1 MPEEGARV
9 AGIEREPAEVRIPQA
24 ALDAFAAALS
34 VRTVA
39 MRTWPDGIE
48 WMYPV
53 GTWEQPHLEVAL
65 MPGGEEVW
73 LRMSTDRSSVAVWT
87 IEQWWAFCG
96 ELPDATPPPA

>member
-1 MPEEGARV
+1 M
-9 AGIEREPAEVRIPQA
+9 AGIEREPAEVRIPQD

-34 VRTVA
+34 VRTVS

-65 MPGGEEVW
+65 SPAAK
-73 LRMSTDRSSVAVWT
+73 R
-87 IEQWWAFCG
+87 CG
-96 ELPDATPPPA
+96 

>member
-1 MPEEGARV
+1 M
-9 AGIEREPAEVRIPQA
+9 AGIEREPAEVRIPKT

-39 MRTWPDGIE
+39 MRKWTDGIE

-53 GTWEQPHLEVAL
+53 GTWDEAHLEVAL

-73 LRMSTDRSSVAVWT
+73 LRMSTDRSSIAVWT
-87 IEQWWAFCG
+87 IQQWWEFAG
-96 ELPDATPPPA
+96 DLPGVAPPTA